1 MRQQTEERL
10 QRGNLL
16 WEGSRFLLPE
26 HKEAILPLFK
36 DNQPKEKPL
45 IDDQTIHEMERVIGA
60 GLKRHIELYFSYW
73 ENGTFKTIVGEPIRI
88 DQLQKRLYI
97 KDSFHETQL
106 LDLTSLVDV
115 RSNH

>member
-45 IDDQTIHEMERVIGA
+45 IDDQAIHEMERVIGA